1 MVTDGVGDES
11 ESDPNDRMA
20 DCVDRSKYTNSGG
33 PRCRL
38 CVNYF
43 ACVSTFPRHV
53 PEEKGNR
60 KYNVLKTYSRVDMSD
75 NTIHLFTFTERAK
88 TSIFEKDDVKD
99 LVGENNT
106 ELLLEL
112 VPRTSGIS

>member
-1 MVTDGVGDES
+1 M
-11 ESDPNDRMA
+11 PPLR
-20 DCVDRSKYTNSGG
+20 
-33 PRCRL
+33 
-38 CVNYF
+38 YF

-60 KYNVLKTYSRVDMSD
+60 KYNVLKAYSRVDMSD
-75 NTIHLFTFTERAK
+75 NIIYLFTFTERAT
-88 TSIFEKDDVKD
+88 TSIFENDDVKD

-106 ELLLEL
+106 ELLLAL

>member
-1 MVTDGVGDES
+1 M
-11 ESDPNDRMA
+11 PPLR
-20 DCVDRSKYTNSGG
+20 
-33 PRCRL
+33 
-38 CVNYF
+38 YF

-60 KYNVLKTYSRVDMSD
+60 KYNVLKAYSRVDMSD
-75 NTIHLFTFTERAK
+75 NTIYLFTLFTERAK

-106 ELLLEL
+106 ELLLAL

>member
-1 MVTDGVGDES
+1 M
-11 ESDPNDRMA
+11 PPLR
-20 DCVDRSKYTNSGG
+20 
-33 PRCRL
+33 
-38 CVNYF
+38 YF
-43 ACVSTFPRHV
+43 ACVLTFPRHV

-60 KYNVLKTYSRVDMSD
+60 KYNVLKIYSRVDMSD
-75 NTIHLFTFTERAK
+75 NTIYLFTFTERAK

-106 ELLLEL
+106 ELLLAL

>member
-38 CVNYF
+38 CVILLAYRPF
-43 ACVSTFPRHV
+43 LAMYPRKKV
-53 PEEKGNR
+53 TER
-60 KYNVLKTYSRVDMSD
+60 YNVLKTYSRVDMSD